1 MIAARVPPPLALRT
15 ARSRRGVR
23 AGALVVAL
31 AALAG
36 AKPTAPPHILL
47 VTVDTLRP
55 DALGWVAGRN
65 ATPAIDAL
73 ARESFRFEAARSPV
87 PLTLPAHTSLLTA
100 LDPPRHGVHDNGQ
113 VLGKAPLTLAEAL
126 HDRGYATAAVVSGF
140 PLRALFGLDRGFD
153 RYDDRIPAEGDEWRE
168 RPALDTTEAALAWVR
183 AQPRGRP
190 WFLWVHYYDPHDP
203 YTPPE
208 RLRRPGPRG
217 DYDGEVAL
225 VDEALGR
232 LRDGLAKA
240 PAPHGLLTVFGADH
254 GESLGEH
261 GEATH
266 GFFVYE
272 STLQVPLLFHFPGRV
287 RPGESALPARLVDV
301 VPTLLELAGQP
312 ALPGTDGVSLVPL
325 LSGRPQE
332 IPPAYAETYEPWL
345 AYGWAPLFTVRAGAW
360 KLVDAPR
367 RELYDLGHD
376 PGETD
381 NRLAATPD
389 EAGRLLRILD
399 ARRRASAPEAARS
412 QDPQAAEALH
422 ALGYVGGGSTASAP
436 PPEGLADPK
445 DRLRTKAHLLEADK
459 ALARRQYKTALA
471 AFDVVLAEEPK
482 SRFALLRSASALL
495 ALGRPRDAV
504 PRLEALVAIDPYQ
517 PEARYQ
523 LADALTRSGRTARAI
538 QEWRDV
544 TRLQPRRAVAWSN
557 LGTVLL
563 LAGRT
568 DEAIQALEE
577 AKTLGTDDPVVAE
590 NLAEARY
597 RRAVAELA
605 AGRADSARRALA
617 QAVAGDPTLRT
628 RAQADPRL
636 KELLAN

>member
-1 MIAARVPPPLALRT
+1 MIAARAT
-15 ARSRRGVR
+15 
-23 AGALVVAL
+23 AL
-31 AALAG
+31 AAAVAAIVA
-36 AKPTAPPHILL
+36 AKPAARPHVLL

-65 ATPAIDAL
+65 ATPRIDAL
-73 ARESFRFEAARSPV
+73 AGESFRFKAARSPV

-113 VLGKAPLTLAEAL
+113 VLGKAPRTLAEAL
-126 HDRGYATAAVVSGF
+126 RESGYATAAVVSGF

-168 RPALDTTEAALAWVR
+168 RPALETTEAALAWVR

-203 YTPPE
+203 YTPPA

-217 DYDGEVAL
+217 DYDGEVAA

-232 LRDGLAKA
+232 LRDGLASVA
-240 PAPHGLLTVFGADH
+240 APHGTLTVFAADH

-272 STLQVPLLFHFPGRV
+272 STLEVPLLFHFPSRV

-301 VPTLLELAGQP
+301 APTLLELAG
-312 ALPGTDGVSLVPL
+312 LPPLPSTDGVSLVPL
-325 LSGRPQE
+325 LAGRPQE

-345 AYGWAPLFTVRAGAW
+345 AYGWAPLFSVRAGDW

-367 RELYDLGHD
+367 PELYDLARD
-376 PGETD
+376 PGESD
-381 NRLAATPD
+381 NRAAASPD
-389 EAGRLLRILD
+389 EASRLLGILD
-399 ARRRASAPEAARS
+399 ARRRTAAPDAARS
-412 QDPQAAEALH
+412 EDPEAAEALR
-422 ALGYVGGGSTASAP
+422 ALGYVGGAATATASP
-436 PPEGLADPK
+436 PAVLADPK
-445 DRLRTKAHLLEADK
+445 DRLETKARLLDADK
-459 ALARRQYKTALA
+459 ALARREYKTALA
-471 AFDVVLAEEPK
+471 AFDAVLAEDPK
-482 SRFALLRSASALL
+482 SRFALLRSANALL
-495 ALGRPRDAV
+495 AMGRPRDAV
-504 PRLEALVAIDPYQ
+504 PRLEALVALDPYL

-568 DEAIQALEE
+568 DEAIPALEE
-577 AKTLGTDDPVVAE
+577 AKRLGTDDPVVAE

-597 RRAVAELA
+597 RRAVAEAA
-605 AGRADSARRALA
+605 AGRPESARRALA
-617 QAVAGDPTLRT
+617 EAVAGDPTLRA